1 MFAALII
8 VFGLVAITQIITV
21 AVLQDR
27 REEREKYAKRGY

>member
-8 VFGLVAITQIITV
+8 VFGLVAITHIITV

-27 REEREKYAKRGY
+27 REEREKWNKR